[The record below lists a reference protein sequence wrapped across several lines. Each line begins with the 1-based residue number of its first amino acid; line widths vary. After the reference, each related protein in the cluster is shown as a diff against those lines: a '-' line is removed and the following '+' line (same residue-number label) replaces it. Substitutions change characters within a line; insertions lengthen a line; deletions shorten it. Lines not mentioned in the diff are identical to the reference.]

1 MIGKVFISWSRI
13 FKLMKKIFK
22 LKKLKKLSFVKVN
35 FFVKKKYLKFY
46 TKLNFLKIMNK
57 TYKKLWINYRIF
69 KSNVIN
75 QKVQ

>member
-22 LKKLKKLSFVKVN
+22 MKKLKKLSYVKAN

-46 TKLNFLKIMNK
+46 IKLNFLKIMNK
-57 TYKKLWINYRIF
+57 THKKL
-69 KSNVIN
+69 
-75 QKVQ
+75 

>member
-75 QKVQ
+75 QKV